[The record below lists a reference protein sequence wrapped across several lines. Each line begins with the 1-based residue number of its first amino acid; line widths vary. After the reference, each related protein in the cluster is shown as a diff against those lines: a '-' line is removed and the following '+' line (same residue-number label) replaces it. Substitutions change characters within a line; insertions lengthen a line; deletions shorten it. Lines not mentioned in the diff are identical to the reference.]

1 MSKLKINR
9 LVIRTKTADGIFGA
23 DLTFTSGL
31 NIISAE
37 NSFGKSTC
45 IQSIIYALGLEGTLG
60 PSRNNPLKSAL
71 TTKLRDENENEIPV
85 ILTKIY
91 LEINNSAGKTIT
103 ILRKSDDDASRI
115 VSVFEGALET
125 INVEK
130 HTDYFLKDPGSAQ
143 RERGFHYFLNN
154 FLSITQ
160 PEVIK
165 YDGTKTK
172 LYLESIFCVNYVEQ
186 TRGWGGIL
194 NVTPTYLGIK
204 DLSQNII
211 EYTLDL
217 DIREI
222 RRKREVHLETKK
234 NLETKWQNTLSD
246 LETRSKSY
254 GFFVSTRI
262 PEKLGAKTQV
272 YDDSDLYTFDGKE
285 NEVSLPQKINSLQL
299 QLSSLIGNYKNNND
313 NADIDERI
321 EQLNK
326 LLISHE
332 NTVASLITDLDI
344 NQQYIESITK
354 SIYNT
359 KESLRKYRDIEKL
372 QELGSIE
379 KFKFI
384 ENICPTCDQPINNNL
399 LPSTVENQT
408 LSIEEN
414 IKYLEKTQS
423 VFDSLL
429 KGERVK
435 MERKEKTVSIA
446 NNKLRE
452 LRSEI
457 KALQRSL
464 LSPMDSNIREIIRK
478 EVELEKDIDN
488 LLTLSDV
495 EKNKKTVLNAI
506 IVDWQFTDSLLHK
519 LPYDGFSQKDR
530 IKLNLL
536 RDSFKSNLSDFG
548 YRSTPIDLFELSTN
562 TYKPSLDGVDI
573 GSEASA
579 SDNIRVIWSY
589 LYSLLMLDTCDENI
603 STNHLGLLILDEPRQ
618 QETKDISFQM
628 FIKKSS
634 ETFNKDKQV
643 IIGTSEKYEDLTR
656 MLKNLKVN
664 LMHFDE
670 SIIRRIKK

>member
-9 LVIRTKTADGIFGA
+9 LVIRTNTANGVFGA
-23 DLTFTSGL
+23 DLGFTSGL

-71 TTKLRDENENEIPV
+71 TTKLRDENDKETTV

-91 LEINNSAGKTIT
+91 LEICNSVGKTIT
-103 ILRKSDDDASRI
+103 ILRKSDDDASKI
-115 VSVFEGALET
+115 VSVFDGACET
-125 INVEK
+125 INVKK

-154 FLSITQ
+154 FLNIIQ

-165 YDGTKTK
+165 YDGTKTQ
-172 LYLESIFCVNYVEQ
+172 LYLESMFCVNYVEQ

-217 DIREI
+217 DIRDI

-234 NLETKWQNTLSD
+234 NLEIKWQNTLSD
-246 LETRSKSY
+246 LESRSKTYS
-254 GFFVSTRI
+254 FFVSARI
-262 PEKLGAKTQV
+262 PEKLGIKTQV
-272 YDDSDLYTFDGKE
+272 YSDSDLYTLDSNE
-285 NEVSLPQKINSLQL
+285 NEVSLSKKISFLQL
-299 QLSSLIGNYKNNND
+299 QLSSLTGKYKND
-313 NADIDERI
+313 NSDINEEI

-326 LLISHE
+326 SLISHE
-332 NTVASLITDLDI
+332 NIAANLIADLDI

-354 SIYNT
+354 SINDT
-359 KESLRKYRDIEKL
+359 KESLRKYRDVEKL
-372 QELGSIE
+372 QELGSRE
-379 KFKFI
+379 KFRFI
-384 ENICPTCDQPINNNL
+384 ENICPTCDQPINHCL
-399 LPSTVENQT
+399 LPSTVDNQT
-408 LSIEEN
+408 LSIDNN

-429 KGERVK
+429 KSERVK
-435 MERKEKTVSIA
+435 IQRKEKTVNIS

-452 LRSEI
+452 LRYEI
-457 KALQRSL
+457 KSLQRSL
-464 LSPMDSNIREIIRK
+464 LSPMDSNVREIIRK
-478 EVELEKDIDN
+478 EVELEKEIDN
-488 LLTLSDV
+488 LLALSDL
-495 EKNKKTVLNAI
+495 EKAKKTVLSSI
-506 IVDWQFTDSLLHK
+506 VVDWQFADSLLHK
-519 LPYDGFSQKDR
+519 LPYDGFSPRDR
-530 IKLNLL
+530 TKLSLL
-536 RDSFKSNLSDFG
+536 KNSFKSNLSDFG
-548 YRSTPIDLFELSTN
+548 YKSTPIDLFELSTN

-589 LYSLLMLDTCDENI
+589 LYSLLMLDTYDEKI

-618 QETKDISFQM
+618 QETKDVSFQT
-628 FIKKSS
+628 FIKKAS
-634 ETFNKDKQV
+634 ETFNKGKQI
-643 IIGTSEKYEDLTR
+643 IIGTSEKYEELTR
-656 MLKNLKVN
+656 MLENLKVN

-670 SIIRRIKK
+670 SIIRRIK

>member
-9 LVIRTKTADGIFGA
+9 LVIRTNTVNGVFGA
-23 DLTFTSGL
+23 DLGFKAGL

-71 TTKLRDENENEIPV
+71 TTKLRDENDKETAV

-91 LEINNSAGKTIT
+91 LEICNPEGRTIT
-103 ILRKSDDDASRI
+103 ILRKSDDDSSKI
-115 VSVFEGALET
+115 ISVFEGSCEA
-125 INVEK
+125 INIKK

-165 YDGTKTK
+165 YDGSKTQ
-172 LYLESIFCVNYVEQ
+172 LYLESIFSVNYVEQ

-194 NVTPTYLGIK
+194 NVIPTYLGIK

-211 EYTLDL
+211 EYTLNL

-222 RRKREVHLETKK
+222 RRKREVHIESKK
-234 NLETKWQNTLSD
+234 NLEIKWKNTLSD
-246 LETRSKSY
+246 LESRSKAY
-254 GFFVSTRI
+254 GFFVSTRLQ
-262 PEKLGAKTQV
+262 EKVGSKTQV
-272 YDDSDLYTFDGKE
+272 YDDSDLYTLDSNEKE
-285 NEVSLPQKINSLQL
+285 LSLPEKISALKSQLALLTNS
-299 QLSSLIGNYKNNND
+299 YKNNN
-313 NADIDERI
+313 NNNSSTDENI
-321 EQLNK
+321 EKLNK
-326 LLISHE
+326 TLINQE
-332 NTVASLITDLDI
+332 NAIASLITDLDI
-344 NQQYIESITK
+344 NQQYIESIEK
-354 SIYNT
+354 SISDT
-359 KESLRKYRDIEKL
+359 KESLRKYRDVEKL
-372 QELGSIE
+372 QELGSKE

-384 ENICPTCDQPINNNL
+384 ENICPTCDQPINSNL
-399 LPSTVENQT
+399 LPNAIDNQT
-408 LSIEEN
+408 LSIDDN

-423 VFDSLL
+423 VFDSLS
-429 KGERVK
+429 KSEAIK
-435 MERKEKTVSIA
+435 IERKKKTVDIA

-464 LSPMDSNIREIIRK
+464 LSPMDSDVREMIRK
-478 EVELEKDIDN
+478 EIELEKEIDN
-488 LLTLSDV
+488 LLALSDF
-495 EKNKKTVLNAI
+495 ERTKKTILSSVV
-506 IVDWQFTDSLLHK
+506 VDWNSVNSLLLK

-530 IKLNLL
+530 TKLNSL

-548 YRSTPIDLFELSTN
+548 YKSTPIEFFELSTN

-589 LYSLLMLDTCDENI
+589 LYSLLMLDTLDGDF

-618 QETKDISFQM
+618 QETKDVSFQV
-628 FIKKSS
+628 FIKKAS
-634 ETFNKDKQV
+634 ETINKDKQV
-643 IIGTSEKYEDLTR
+643 IIGTSEKYEDLIR
-656 MLKNLKVN
+656 MIENLNIN
-664 LMHFDE
+664 LMHFNE
-670 SIIRRIKK
+670 SIIRRIK